1 MIKVEKIFYDN
12 KWISSLSNKV
22 YSKKSLI
29 NKNVFHYADCSSK
42 DLNKVIL
49 SAKLGLEIN
58 KNLKISERQKILKKI
73 TDLIRSNLNYL
84 AKLEMQE
91 TGKNFKDALS
101 EIKHSISLWNYASNL
116 KFRDNYKKNLN
127 KNHFSFTKYE
137 PVGIVSLIIPWNFP
151 FIVLSERLPF
161 ILAAGNSVII
171 KPSEFA
177 SQSIIYLIK
186 LIKKAGQKKG
196 VLNFITGKG
205 EKIGKN
211 LTEHK
216 EINMISFTGS
226 TSTGKKIMKSSSNN
240 IKRLNL
246 ELGGKN
252 PILIFSDAN
261 ISKTVDIIIKSFTLN
276 SGQCCVA
283 TSRLFV
289 EKKIKK
295 KLTRELIKSLSK
307 TKSFKQSYGL
317 ISNEKQLSKIK
328 QILKRNKRYE
338 KKIIFGNTNNLK
350 DNFMHPIIYENLPLD
365 SDLLKTEIFGPILTI
380 NTFVSFSEAINLAN
394 NTDYGLSAVICGE
407 DKKRNLLAMD
417 KIKAGRIWI
426 NQSIDKNFPQLPIG
440 GYKES
445 GLNRECGP
453 DAIKTYSEIKSVIIK
468 K

>member
-1 MIKVEKIFYDN
+1 MD
-12 KWISSLSNKV
+12 
-22 YSKKSLI
+22 
-29 NKNVFHYADCSSK
+29 
-42 DLNKVIL
+42 
-49 SAKLGLEIN
+49 
-58 KNLKISERQKILKKI
+58 
-73 TDLIRSNLNYL
+73 
-84 AKLEMQE
+84 
-91 TGKNFKDALS
+91 
-101 EIKHSISLWNYASNL
+101 
-116 KFRDNYKKNLN
+116 

-196 VLNFITGKG
+196 ILNFITGKG
-205 EKIGKN
+205 EKIGKY

-226 TSTGKKIMKSSSNN
+226 TSTGKKIMKSASNN

-295 KLTRELIKSLSK
+295 KLIRELIKSLSK
-307 TKSFKQSYGL
+307 TKSFKNSYGL
-317 ISNEKQLSKIK
+317 ISNKKQLSKIK
-328 QILKRNKRYE
+328 QILKRNKKYE
-338 KKIIFGNTNNLK
+338 KKIIFGNTNNFK